1 MTTGFDRFNNGWIDY
16 TMLEFVQIAL
26 DKNIPPIQAAER
38 CSADPGGWLGSDSAS
53 IVNDL

>member
-38 CSADPGGWLGSDSAS
+38 CSADPGG
-53 IVNDL
+53 